1 MSNNI
6 IKQDIEEQQGKKSS
20 LWHLVS
26 HNAIVIPIIQRDYAQ
41 GRTNDDVRQI
51 RESFLKKIFKVLA
64 DEHSQL
70 ELDFIYG
77 TLEAPKDISLKT
89 VNYENFVPLDGQQRL
104 TTLFLLH
111 WFLALWN
118 EGDFEHMRTHFKGRF
133 SYATRLSSSDFC
145 SELLEHVCSHDVVDN
160 IIKHKKDQISGLLKN
175 EGWFHNQW
183 ENDPTISGMLNMLD
197 TMFSLFN
204 DVVADSEKPS
214 RASTFFKRLT
224 CNDIDKTAITFNLLY
239 LNRGDFHLSDEL
251 YIKMNSRGKP
261 LSDFETFKARFESFL
276 AKFAKDKSDFAGNI
290 DGKWAD
296 LFWELRNNIR
306 PKSVDSNEEGQAD
319 YYRDNTDSMM
329 MNVIKVALAN
339 KYAILTENNDNGL
352 DELFESQVAKKANPD
367 LHLTFYRYTELGVFN
382 EINDDEISD
391 EKEKLISS
399 NNNAVCVSV
408 YNAFSFLYDI
418 KKSSF
423 SGKYLIDSEFMNV
436 DDYLNNIL
444 FYGIDGKYSAIPS
457 ISYQTRLMFW
467 ALSEYCI
474 KYKENIQNCTEN
486 KCIALNRWMRFI
498 RNMVESAEYNTVYD
512 MQNALKFLHLIL
524 SSLDNNGDI
533 IQYLSQIT
541 ETPECAPFPQ
551 SQIKEEVLKAQLI
564 SCDAQWEDSIIGAD
578 NVESWPGRSGYLL
591 YFSGLSDKSYDD
603 IQLWDTAKHNCY
615 RGLYDTYKKKM
626 DVLLSYLN
634 KTNFKEECL
643 FERALLSK
651 GNYLRREDIQSII
664 YSMMDQH
671 VSSRSYSFRQMVQ
684 YNGIDSNND
693 TSVYKEGVECLKKIL
708 DDSLYVYTSK
718 ETAEKSLRNIIKKSL
733 NSIDDWRRPLLNN
746 KRIWH
751 EALQRFMWIDKG
763 MAWVVKNK
771 GGRTNQYETW
781 SYHLYQLLHLKGLR
795 YGYYPHTYPQ
805 HTVLSF
811 KVGEQMYQLKISHTS
826 SGHWQFDMIAIDENY
841 QPITLDLDMRKT
853 ILELMPNNARSFIKK
868 NIRDTLVW
876 ADAMQYCI
884 EQRGELL

>member
-6 IKQDIEEQQGKKSS
+6 KQEIDEQQGRKSS

-26 HNAIVIPIIQRDYAQ
+26 NNAIVIPIIQRDYAQ

-64 DEHSQL
+64 DEQSQL

-77 TLEAPKDISLKT
+77 TLEAPKDIALKK
-89 VNYENFVPLDGQQRL
+89 VDYENFVPLDGQQRL

-118 EGDFEHMRTHFKGRF
+118 ESDFELMRNHFKGRF

-145 SELLEHVCSHDVVDN
+145 SELLEHVCSQDVVAN
-160 IIKHKKDQISGLLKN
+160 IIEHKKDQISGLLKN

-183 ENDPTISGMLNMLD
+183 EYDPTISGMLNMLD

-204 DVVADSEKPS
+204 DVVADPEKPS
-214 RASTFFKRLT
+214 RASTFFKRLM
-224 CNDIDKTAITFNLLY
+224 CDDIDKTAITFNLLY
-239 LNRGDFHLSDEL
+239 LNKGDFHLSDEL

-276 AKFAKDKSDFAGNI
+276 TKFADDKSDFAGKI
-290 DGKWAD
+290 DGEWAV

-306 PKSVDSNEEGQAD
+306 PKSVNNEDGQTD

-382 EINDDEISD
+382 EINEDEISN
-391 EKEKLISS
+391 EEEQTISS
-399 NNNAVCVSV
+399 KNNAVCLSV
-408 YNAFSFLYDI
+408 YNVFSFIYDI

-423 SGKYLIDSEFMNV
+423 SRKYLIDSEFMNV
-436 DDYLNNIL
+436 DDCLNNIL
-444 FYGIDGKYSAIPS
+444 FYGIDGKDSAIPS

-474 KYKENIQNCTEN
+474 KYKENIQNCTDN

-512 MQNALKFLHLIL
+512 MQNALKFLDSIL
-524 SSLDNNGDI
+524 SSLNNGDI
-533 IQYLSQIT
+533 IKYLSQIT
-541 ETPECAPFPQ
+541 ETPECAPFPP
-551 SQIKEEVLKAQLI
+551 SQIKEEILKAQLI
-564 SCDAQWEDSIIGAD
+564 SCDTLWEKSITGAD
-578 NVESWPGRSGYLL
+578 NVVSWPGRSGYLL
-591 YFSGLSDKSYDD
+591 YFSGLSDKSYED
-603 IQLWDTAKHNCY
+603 IQLWDAATHNSY
-615 RGLYDTYKKKM
+615 RELYDTYKQKM

-634 KTNFKEECL
+634 YKYFKDECL
-643 FERALLSK
+643 FERSLLSK
-651 GNYLRREDIQSII
+651 GNYFRREDSKSII
-664 YSMMDQH
+664 YSMMDQS
-671 VSSRSYSFRQMVQ
+671 VTSRSYSFRQMIQ
-684 YNGIDSNND
+684 YNGIDSNDDN
-693 TSVYKEGVECLKKIL
+693 SVYKEGVECLKRIL
-708 DDSLYVYTSK
+708 DDSLFDCTSK
-718 ETAEKSLRNIIKKSL
+718 ETVEKSLRNIIKKSL
-733 NSIDDWRRPLLNN
+733 SIINDWRRPLLNN
-746 KRIWH
+746 KKIWR
-751 EALQRFMWIDKG
+751 EARQRFMWIDNG
-763 MAWVVKNK
+763 TAWVVRQK
-771 GGRTNQYETW
+771 GGATNQYETW
-781 SYHLYQLLHLKGLR
+781 SYHLFQLLDLKGLK
-795 YGYYPHTYPQ
+795 YGYNPHSYPRHAI
-805 HTVLSF
+805 LNF

-826 SGHWQFDMIAIDENY
+826 SGKWQFDMIAIDENY
-841 QPITLDLDMRKT
+841 QSITLDSDMRR
-853 ILELMPNNARSFIKK
+853 IIFELMPNNARSFIKN
-868 NIRDTLVW
+868 NINDTIIW